1 MRCDST
7 RGTTR
12 YRVVPWSRDAVRS
25 RRRRV
30 KLAIVFASIALCIA
44 IALPRIRQW
53 RAERKLKDLWAALRR
68 RTRDP
73 EVAARLVAGER
84 ERHPG
89 LSEAACVRRAL
100 RQLARDR
107 R

>member
-1 MRCDST
+1 M
-7 RGTTR
+7 
-12 YRVVPWSRDAVRS
+12 
-25 RRRRV
+25 
-30 KLAIVFASIALCIA
+30 KIA
-44 IALPRIRQW
+44 IIVVTIGLCLVLLIPRIREKQ
-53 RAERKLKDLWAALRR
+53 AERELNGLWRSLRQ

-84 ERHPG
+84 ERHPE
-89 LSEAACVRRAL
+89 LSETACVRRAL

>member
-1 MRCDST
+1 MKVAL
-7 RGTTR
+7 
-12 YRVVPWSRDAVRS
+12 VVA
-25 RRRRV
+25 
-30 KLAIVFASIALCIA
+30 AIALCIA
-44 IALPRIRQW
+44 IAIPRIRQMQ
-53 RAERKLKDLWAALRR
+53 AERKLKDLWRALRR

-84 ERHPG
+84 KRHPE